1 MDENRERQMDRDV
14 EATPQDE
21 LEHEQIEE
29 RERRARNEPVE
40 RNAPRVEER
49 RDEKIGEQ
57 QVPAATLDEGLE
69 PLFEEEA
76 ARKFRSRWQVIQG
89 KFVDDPR
96 DSVKQADDLVAD
108 IIKNVTMSFADR
120 RSGLEKQWNSGDN
133 NISTEDMRVAL
144 KRYRS
149 FFERL
154 LTLES

>member
-1 MDENRERQMDRDV
+1 MDENREKQMDRDV
-14 EATPQDE
+14 DDTHRDE
-21 LEHEQIEE
+21 MEHEQIEE
-29 RERRARNEPVE
+29 RQHDEQVE
-40 RNAPRVEER
+40 RNAPRAEQR
-49 RDEKIGEQ
+49 RDE
-57 QVPAATLDEGLE
+57 QVSENRAPAATLDEGLE
-69 PLFEEEA
+69 PLFEDEA

-120 RSGLEKQWNSGDN
+120 RMSLEKQWNSGED
-133 NISTEDMRVAL
+133 ISTEDMRQAL

>member
-1 MDENRERQMDRDV
+1 MDENKERQMEMEAEDTLRDEV
-14 EATPQDE
+14 EHE
-21 LEHEQIEE
+21 EREQIE
-29 RERRARNEPVE
+29 RNERRTES
-40 RNAPRVEER
+40 R
-49 RDEKIGEQ
+49 RDERVSENEA
-57 QVPAATLDEGLE
+57 PAETWNDGLE
-69 PLFEEEA
+69 PLFEENEA
-76 ARKFRSRWQVIQG
+76 KKFRSRWMSIQS

-120 RSGLEKQWNSGDN
+120 RIALEKQWNNGE
-133 NISTEDMRVAL
+133 NISTEDMRQAL

>member
-1 MDENRERQMDRDV
+1 MDMDVPETSEEQMRR
-14 EATPQDE
+14 
-21 LEHEQIEE
+21 EQIAEDRPRETPTRSESIDE
-29 RERRARNEPVE
+29 R
-40 RNAPRVEER
+40 
-49 RDEKIGEQ
+49 
-57 QVPAATLDEGLE
+57 LE
-69 PLFEEEA
+69 PLFEDET

-108 IIKNVTMSFADR
+108 IIKSVTMNFADR
-120 RSGLEKQWNSGDN
+120 RISLEKQWNSGE
-133 NISTEDMRVAL
+133 NISTEDMRIAL

>member
-1 MDENRERQMDRDV
+1 MDIEETHEDHVEYDERDRDLR
-14 EATPQDE
+14 DE
-21 LEHEQIEE
+21 PRMADRREE
-29 RERRARNEPVE
+29 RMRETRMPATTP
-40 RNAPRVEER
+40 
-49 RDEKIGEQ
+49 DEDL
-57 QVPAATLDEGLE
+57 V
-69 PLFEEEA
+69 PLFEDET

-96 DSVKQADDLVAD
+96 ASVKQADELVAD

-120 RSGLEKQWNSGDN
+120 RISLEKQWNSGEET
-133 NISTEDMRVAL
+133 STEDMRIVL

>member
-1 MDENRERQMDRDV
+1 MNEDRDRQI
-14 EATPQDE
+14 EMDAEEIAHDE
-21 LEHEQIEE
+21 VEHEQVEQ
-29 RERRARNEPVE
+29 RARTAQNDQAEQ
-40 RNAPRVEER
+40 RVEPR
-49 RDEKIGEQ
+49 TEQ
-57 QVPAATLDEGLE
+57 RVSADQAPVNTTNEQLE
-69 PLFEEEA
+69 PLFEDES

-108 IIKNVTMSFADR
+108 IIKSVTMNFADR
-120 RSGLEKQWNSGDN
+120 RISLEKQWNSGED
-133 NISTEDMRVAL
+133 ISTEDMRQAL